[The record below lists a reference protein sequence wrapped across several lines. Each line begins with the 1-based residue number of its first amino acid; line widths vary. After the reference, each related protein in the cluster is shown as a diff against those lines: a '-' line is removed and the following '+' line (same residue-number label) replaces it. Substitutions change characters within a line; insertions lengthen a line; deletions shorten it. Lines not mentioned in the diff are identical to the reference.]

1 MTSRDDLLRRVTIAN
16 PVPADSD
23 LPDELTDSRPP
34 VALLI
39 GDDIPTDGQ
48 SKCQDRRWWR
58 GPAIAAAAALVV
70 AAAISIPLLIGGG
83 RDEAPPADTVATTIP
98 TPVTTISPPPVTT
111 VPTTPAGIAESW
123 GRVGADVMQP
133 VVGLKAIAVANSR
146 WVATGFA
153 PGDDFRQDGVI
164 FASDDGITWTRLAEN
179 DPALTTG
186 SVLIYGITEGGPGLV
201 AVGMSCDDNSFPC
214 ESGDRPTVWSSVTG
228 ASWTRSVVDPDVG
241 SGALQDVVK
250 TDHGLVAAGW
260 AHEPDAGE
268 VARSHLT
275 MWLSSDGLS
284 WSREWMGDSVAL
296 GEDWLPSEA
305 IGALASGSDGL
316 IVGVGSARNED
327 GLRDAAVW
335 ISTDAHNW
343 ERIDPTS
350 TAFVSKNGVDVVML
364 DVTAGP
370 AGFVA
375 VGSEFG
381 GAGGPQV
388 AVWHSSDAREWTRV
402 DTVDQ
407 MFGTTGAL
415 SSAAALEAGFVAA
428 GPEGFGLGEGPVTVW
443 TSPDGSTWDRVLV
456 LDAGSAQAMVTTGPA
471 FAIAGQVVTD
481 EGADAGDYH
490 ASVWMGPALDPNA
503 PPPDPVPPA
512 ADQESPTERA
522 GVGMLANG
530 FTCEELATEGYGYAE
545 ALTYWM
551 RYGTP
556 VALDT
561 DGNGLPCE
569 DEYPASDIVAVYGG
583 PDAMP
588 VHIVSDLPD
597 AMAFVATGPAVDAGL
612 ICPTGTLA
620 FTNTG
625 NTPTY
630 EEAFDRWQDRYTC
643 DDGSGTF
650 ILGADV
656 FFDEPGG
663 VNYGVWNIVSG
674 TGAYETLTGGGGSIT
689 GPTVGPTSSD
699 TWSDDLVGRLI
710 LETDEN

>member
-16 PVPADSD
+16 PVPEDTT
-23 LPDELTDSRPP
+23 LPDELSESRPP
-34 VALLI
+34 IALLI
-39 GDDIPTDGQ
+39 GDGMPRDGQ
-48 SKCQDRRWWR
+48 SKYQDRRWWR

-83 RDEAPPADTVATTIP
+83 RDEAPPADTAPTTLPVPATTA
-98 TPVTTISPPPVTT
+98 PPPPATT
-111 VPTTPAGIAESW
+111 VPSTPAGVVESW

-133 VVGLKAIAVANSR
+133 VVGLRAIAVANSR
-146 WVATGFA
+146 LVAAGFD

-164 FASDDGITWTRLAEN
+164 FASDDGITWTRLAET

-201 AVGMSCDDNSFPC
+201 AVGMSCDDNAFPC
-214 ESGDRPTVWSSVTG
+214 ESGDLPTVWSSVNG

-250 TDHGLVAAGW
+250 TDHRLVAAGW
-260 AHEPDAGE
+260 ALEPDAGE

-275 MWLSSDGLS
+275 VWLSSDGLS
-284 WSREWMGDSVAL
+284 WSREWTGDSVAL
-296 GEDWLPSEA
+296 GEDWLPGEA

-350 TAFVSKNGVDVVML
+350 PAFGSKNDVNVVMF

-375 VGSEFG
+375 VGSEYG
-381 GAGGPQV
+381 GASGPQV
-388 AVWHSSDAREWTRV
+388 AIWHSFDAREWTRV
-402 DTVDQ
+402 DTTGQ
-407 MFGTTGAL
+407 MFGSTGAL
-415 SSAAALEAGFVAA
+415 SSVAALEAGFVAA
-428 GPEGFGLGEGPVTVW
+428 GPEGFGLGEGPVTIW
-443 TSPDGSTWDRVLV
+443 TSPDGSAWDRVLV
-456 LDAGSAQAMVTTGPA
+456 LDAGSAQAMVTMGSA
-471 FAIAGQVVTD
+471 FAIAGQVVAA
-481 EGADAGDYH
+481 EGADASDYH

-503 PPPDPVPPA
+503 PPPDPLSPV
-512 ADQESPTERA
+512 ADQESSTERA
-522 GVGMLANG
+522 HIGMLAIG
-530 FTCEELATEGYGYAE
+530 FTCEELATEGYSYAE
-545 ALTYWM
+545 AVTYWM

-556 VALDT
+556 TDLDPDDT
-561 DGNGLPCE
+561 GLPCE
-569 DEYPASDIVAVYGG
+569 SEYPASTIVAVYGG

-597 AMAFVATGPAVDAGL
+597 AMSFVATGPAVDAGI
-612 ICPTGTLA
+612 ICPTGTIA
-620 FTNTG
+620 FTDSG
-625 NTPTY
+625 NTPTR
-630 EEAFDRWQDRYTC
+630 EEAFNRWQNRYTC
-643 DDGSGTF
+643 DDGSGTLV
-650 ILGADV
+650 LGADV
-656 FFDEPGG
+656 FFDLPDI
-663 VNYGVWNIVSG
+663 YGIWNIVSG
-674 TGAYETLTGGGGSIT
+674 TGAYETLRGGGGSIT
-689 GPTVGPTSSD
+689 APTVGPTDSD
-699 TWSDDLVGRLI
+699 TWSDDLVGRLT

>member
-1 MTSRDDLLRRVTIAN
+1 MTSRDELLRRVTIAN
-16 PVPADSD
+16 PVPGDTN
-23 LPDELTDSRPP
+23 LPDVLSESRPP

-39 GDDIPTDGQ
+39 GDGILTDGQ
-48 SKCQDRRWWR
+48 SKYQARRWWR

-70 AAAISIPLLIGGG
+70 AVAVSIPLLIGGG
-83 RDEAPPADTVATTIP
+83 RDEAPTADTAPTTLP
-98 TPVTTISPPPVTT
+98 TPLTTAPPPPVTT
-111 VPTTPAGIAESW
+111 VPTTPAGIVESW

-133 VVGLKAIAVANSR
+133 VVGLFAIAVANSR
-146 WVATGFA
+146 LVAAGFD

-164 FASDDGITWTRLAEN
+164 FASDDGTTWTRLAEN

-201 AVGMSCDDNSFPC
+201 AVGVSCDDNAFPC
-214 ESGDRPTVWSSVTG
+214 ESGDRPTVWSSVNGT
-228 ASWTRSVVDPDVG
+228 SWTRSVVDPDVG
-241 SGALQDVVK
+241 RGALQDVVK

-260 AHEPDAGE
+260 AHGPEADG
-268 VARSHLT
+268 VAQSHLT

-284 WSREWMGDSVAL
+284 WSREWTGDSVAL
-296 GEDWLPSEA
+296 GEDWLPGEV

-335 ISTDAHNW
+335 ISTDAHSW

-350 TAFVSKNGVDVVML
+350 PAFASKNSVDVVMF

-370 AGFVA
+370 AGLVA

-381 GAGGPQV
+381 GASGPQV
-388 AVWHSSDAREWTRV
+388 AVWHSSDARNWTRV
-402 DTVDQ
+402 DTAGQ

-415 SSAAALEAGFVAA
+415 SSVAALEAGFVAA

-481 EGADAGDYH
+481 GGADAGDYH

-503 PPPDPVPPA
+503 PPPDPVPPV
-512 ADQESPTERA
+512 ADQESPSERA
-522 GVGMLANG
+522 GIGMLVHG
-530 FTCEELATEGYGYAE
+530 STCEELATEGYSYAE
-545 ALTYWM
+545 AVTYWM

-556 VALDT
+556 VELDN
-561 DGNGLPCE
+561 DDDGLPCE
-569 DEYPASDIVAVYGG
+569 DEYPASTIVGVYGG
-583 PDAMP
+583 SDALP
-588 VHIVSDLPD
+588 VRIVSDLPD
-597 AMAFVATGPAVDAGL
+597 AMAFVATGPAVDAG
-612 ICPTGTLA
+612 IVCPEGTIE
-620 FTNTG
+620 FTDYVT
-625 NTPTY
+625 TPIRDGSFT
-630 EEAFDRWQDRYTC
+630 RWENRYTC
-643 DDGSGTF
+643 DDGSGAF
-650 ILGADV
+650 VLGADV

-663 VNYGVWNIVSG
+663 VNYGIWNIVSG
-674 TGAYETLTGGGGSIT
+674 TGSYE
-689 GPTVGPTSSD
+689 
-699 TWSDDLVGRLI
+699 
-710 LETDEN
+710 